1 MITNQLLMYT
11 ELLGEVKDS
20 VNATM
25 ASVNYVG
32 TGSNSIQL
40 YDLRPAVW
48 GDQVAFVAS
57 IISINFYYFRLCVC
71 PLFLPHDFL
80 VTEKLTGLLDMT
92 SESHW

>member
-40 YDLRPAVW
+40 YDLRPAV
-48 GDQVAFVAS
+48 
-57 IISINFYYFRLCVC
+57 
-71 PLFLPHDFL
+71 
-80 VTEKLTGLLDMT
+80 
-92 SESHW
+92 